1 MKGVL
6 SYKYLVEK
14 AQEAE
19 SREHLEEAVTFYQ
32 KAIKTEPS
40 HELPQDRLMIIYR
53 KQKNYKEELG
63 VLNEGIQ
70 FFKGQHENK
79 QKELVGA
86 NKKIAQLSTAFMKS
100 VGLKDKKGKNTY
112 YPEPVPRWEKRK
124 QVVEKKLKK

>member
-1 MKGVL
+1 
-6 SYKYLVEK
+6 
-14 AQEAE
+14 
-19 SREHLEEAVTFYQ
+19 
-32 KAIKTEPS
+32 
-40 HELPQDRLMIIYR
+40 MIIYR

-79 QKELVGA
+79 QRELVGT